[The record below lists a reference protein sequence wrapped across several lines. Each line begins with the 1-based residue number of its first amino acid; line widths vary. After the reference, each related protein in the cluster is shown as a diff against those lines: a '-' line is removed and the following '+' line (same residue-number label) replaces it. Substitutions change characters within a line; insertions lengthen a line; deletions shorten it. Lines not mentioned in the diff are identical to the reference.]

1 MDTEAQKVALSDK
14 NESETYI
21 KILFEIVNKVRDRE
35 LVSFALLYL
44 DGMIEEDRGRV
55 ENFVAV

>member
-1 MDTEAQKVALSDK
+1 MFTQKVALSDK

>member
-35 LVSFALLYL
+35 LVAFALLYL